1 MDDDPDQPKEANT
14 TNGQGSQPEEQTKDN
29 KTDDPAVAEFR
40 KTSVFSTRSLGH
52 PVGLRVSYPKS
63 SIRFY
68 KVEITKPCSWA
79 QSS

>member
-1 MDDDPDQPKEANT
+1 
-14 TNGQGSQPEEQTKDN
+14 
-29 KTDDPAVAEFR
+29 VAEFR